1 MQRLGLGEAPTD
13 SEPSNPALRKRCGRA
28 GGTLSRRQDP
38 FHLRLRKGGWERVPD
53 LCKLG
58 ERWGMGAQEPWRS
71 VESRRGWGGVG
82 GHHAQWVRRAVPL
95 LLSKIHNFVL
105 GLSRLCDP

>member
-13 SEPSNPALRKRCGRA
+13 SEPPNPALRKRCGGA

-53 LCKLG
+53 FCKLG
-58 ERWGMGAQEPWRS
+58 ERWGMGGSGTLEKCGVAA
-71 VESRRGWGGVG
+71 GGGVG

-95 LLSKIHNFVL
+95 LLSKIHNSVL

>member
-1 MQRLGLGEAPTD
+1 MKPVQTWMQRLGLGEAATD
-13 SEPSNPALRKRCGRA
+13 SEPPPPAPRKRCREA

-38 FHLRLRKGGWERVPD
+38 FHLRLRKVGWERVPD

-58 ERWGMGAQEPWRS
+58 ERWGVGGSGTLEKW
-71 VESRRGWGGVG
+71 SRGGGGGG

-95 LLSKIHNFVL
+95 LLSKIHTPSL
-105 GLSRLCDP
+105 P